1 MLTALDEA
9 TAVKLSGFGIYVTTG
24 QGGAGTDYI
33 SLHLSSIKSIFWAF
47 GICAGALFILFY
59 ACVKNDRELAR
70 LAHLERRKGTISH
83 SAGTPGVVAAAD
95 PASYRHA
102 SRNRRRLPESC
113 RDCGASSP
121 RLGASTG
128 KTGQRSD
135 YRLRL
140 GQTRHGQAQGF
151 SCSVAPAVA
160 TKMLNNGFV
169 GGGRVSDF
177 SGLPDR

>member
-1 MLTALDEA
+1 VLTALDEA

-128 KTGQRSD
+128 KTGQEVITDSGLD
-135 YRLRL
+135 KPAMAKLRD
-140 GQTRHGQAQGF
+140 
-151 SCSVAPAVA
+151 SVAPLLQQLPRRW
-160 TKMLNNGFV
+160 LNNGFV
-169 GGGRVSDF
+169 GGGRASDF
-177 SGLPDR
+177 SGLHDR